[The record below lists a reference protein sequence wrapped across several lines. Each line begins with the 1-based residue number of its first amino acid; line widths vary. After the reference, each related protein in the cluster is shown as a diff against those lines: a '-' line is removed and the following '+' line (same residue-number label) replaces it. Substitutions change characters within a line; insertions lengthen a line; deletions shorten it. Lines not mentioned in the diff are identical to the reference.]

1 MLVATSRME
10 KDISSMALVVS
21 STLAAMDWTF
31 SATSSLVA
39 AICTMEELLCSAL
52 W

>member
-1 MLVATSRME
+1 MFLATSLME
-10 KDISSMALVVS
+10 KVICSMALVVS
-21 STLAAMDWTF
+21 STLAAMAETF

-39 AICTMEELLCSAL
+39 AISMMELCSPRR

>member
-1 MLVATSRME
+1 
-10 KDISSMALVVS
+10 MALVVS
-21 STLAAMDWTF
+21 STLAAMAWTF

-39 AICTMEELLCSAL
+39 AISMMEELLSSAL